1 MRRLKLVLEYDGT
14 GYHGWQAQPGLDTI
28 QGTLE
33 AALSRLAGNCVQ
45 VMGAGRTD
53 AGVHALGQVASCTAE
68 LRLDD
73 SALRRALNALLPRD
87 IVVRQV
93 ETVPPEFDARR
104 SARSK
109 TYRYT
114 LLVRDSPSA
123 LHARH
128 SLYIPCALDPEAM
141 SRGASCLVGTHDFS
155 AFRAGTCAAA
165 TPIRTVTRAGWR
177 PAGEFWEFEITGNA
191 FLQHMVRIIVGTLVE
206 VGRGK
211 RASDD
216 MATILA
222 SRDRRRAG
230 KTAPPHGLCLVE
242 VHYGAGDAGR
252 GGATP

>member
-14 GYHGWQAQPGLDTI
+14 AYHGWQVQPGLDTI
-28 QGTLE
+28 QGMLE
-33 AALSRLAGNCVQ
+33 AALSRLAGVSVP

-73 SALRRALNALLPRD
+73 AALRRALNALLPRD
-87 IVVRQV
+87 IVVRRV
-93 ETVPPEFDARR
+93 ETVAPDFDSRR

-109 TYRYT
+109 IYRYT
-114 LLVRDSPSA
+114 LLVRDCPSA

-128 SLYIPCALDPEAM
+128 SLYVPYAVNLEAM
-141 SRGASCLVGTHDFS
+141 SLGAACLVGTHDFS
-155 AFRAGTCAAA
+155 AFRAGTCTAP
-165 TPIRTVTRAGWR
+165 TPVRTVTRAAWR
-177 PAGEFWEFEITGNA
+177 AAGEFWEFEIAGNG
-191 FLQHMVRIIVGTLVE
+191 FLQHMVRIIVGTLLE

-211 RASDD
+211 RATDD
-216 MATILA
+216 VSTILA

-242 VHYGAGDAGR
+242 VHY
-252 GGATP
+252 